1 MPKKKKKMESDATN
15 ESHNKE
21 HTQSN
26 IFFYYIFKQ
35 IVNIMPLRQQFSKY
49 APWCLYRGAVLP

>member
-1 MPKKKKKMESDATN
+1 MPKKKQKMVSDATN

-26 IFFYYIFKQ
+26 ILSFINF
-35 IVNIMPLRQQFSKY
+35 
-49 APWCLYRGAVLP
+49 